1 MLGIKVM
8 YTLYKQISAYEC
20 MIGQQQVLVS
30 EALWYPLVI
39 VGEDAEYGD
48 ATFFM
53 LCQKVI
59 INKKVI
65 VSACLYVYFHLDLTV
80 IMCT

>member
-30 EALWYPLVI
+30 EALWYPLVR
-39 VGEDAEYGD
+39 VGEDAEYGG

-59 INKKVI
+59 NKKVI
-65 VSACLYVYFHLDLTV
+65 ASACLYVFHLDLTV